1 MDNGSRM
8 CACACLCVRA
18 CMCVVCVCVCVFN
31 VPLTSKVICRQVHS
45 LDMFLNSKFFGSN
58 IQQRMKSVQVSFHRL
73 VKLGIYS
80 RIHGLQDHVA
90 HMLLLQNLK
99 GDPK

>member
-1 MDNGSRM
+1 MDHVCARAPV
-8 CACACLCVRA
+8 CACVHACVW
-18 CMCVVCVCVCVFN
+18 CVCVCVFN

>member
-1 MDNGSRM
+1 MRVRLS
-8 CACACLCVRA
+8 VRA
-18 CMCVVCVCVCVFN
+18 CMRVCVCVCVFN